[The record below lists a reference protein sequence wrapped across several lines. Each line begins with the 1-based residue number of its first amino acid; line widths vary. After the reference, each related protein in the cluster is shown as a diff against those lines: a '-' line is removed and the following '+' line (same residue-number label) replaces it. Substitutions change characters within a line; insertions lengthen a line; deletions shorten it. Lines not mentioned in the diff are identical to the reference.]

1 MNNDNSLLSSSPQMN
16 NKQLTSIIDEFNEDV
31 RLNLSN
37 IKEKALLTST
47 IRAKWLARYFKEK
60 ENLERAIELKN
71 KIIEKKLNNP
81 NAQSKNSLIR
91 IKEEKDLSRNDE
103 NVQKLNLVIAQTK
116 KNIEF
121 IERSFPI
128 LDGFGFSIKNV
139 IEILRLENV

>member
-1 MNNDNSLLSSSPQMN
+1 MN

-103 NVQKLNLVIAQTK
+103 NVQKLNQVIAQTK